1 MKKAFFYGVLSSFFF
16 AFTFLLNRSMNL
28 SGGYWMWSASL
39 RYLFML
45 PMLAMLLW
53 IRPTRPVS
61 QASPAGTSE
70 SIRIRGSAAS
80 RPHGAPAGASEP
92 IPVHG
97 SAVPRPQDTAGAA
110 ASQRGRAGSRADH
123 FTPVFA
129 DIKKKP
135 LPWLLW
141 STVGFGLFYLP
152 LTLASVYGESWL
164 IAASWEFT
172 IVAGVLL
179 TPLFGRRIPP
189 KNLLMSLVIL
199 AGIFLLQIPNLTGGG
214 AAGSALALLPLLIAA
229 FSYPLGNRK
238 MMQICPPEI
247 DAVQRV
253 FGMTLCSLPFWLIVS
268 AVALIRAGL
277 PGRGQIL
284 QSLGVALFSGVIA
297 TILFFHATDLVKS
310 NVKQLAAIEATQCGE
325 VLFTLLGGIL
335 LLKDPVPEPLGMLG
349 IAVIAAGMVINS
361 LLSGD

>member
-45 PMLAMLLW
+45 PMLAILLW
-53 IRPTRPVS
+53 IRPPRQVS
-61 QASPAGTSE
+61 QASFAGASE
-70 SIRIRGSAAS
+70 SIQVRGTAVPRS
-80 RPHGAPAGASEP
+80 HGAPAGA
-92 IPVHG
+92 
-97 SAVPRPQDTAGAA
+97 A
-110 ASQRGRAGSRADH
+110 ASRSSRAGSRADH
-123 FTPVFA
+123 FSPVFA
-129 DIKKKP
+129 EIKKKP

-214 AAGSALALLPLLIAA
+214 SAGSALALLPLLIAA

-335 LLKDPVPEPLGMLG
+335 LLKDPAPEPLGMLG